1 MINMAKLYLKC
12 IYWFLISVLIIV
24 GIDILS
30 NIFSKESIIPRKV
43 ALQVAGDNRKEL
55 EKVLYYYKKNPADS

>member
-1 MINMAKLYLKC
+1 MAKLYLKC

-24 GIDILS
+24 GIDILN
-30 NIFSKESIIPRKV
+30 NIFPKESIIPRKV

-55 EKVLYYYKKNPADS
+55 EKVLYYIRRILLIV

>member
-1 MINMAKLYLKC
+1 MAKLYLKC

-24 GIDILS
+24 GIDILN
-30 NIFSKESIIPRKV
+30 NIFSKEPIIPRKV

-55 EKVLYYYKKNPADS
+55 EKSTLLL